1 MPISPPNTDE
11 ILIDQKDRVLVITLN
26 RPERLNA
33 ISRDMLNELSAKVVE
48 ADKDPDIRCIVLTG
62 SGKGF
67 CAGLDLI
74 DTSGRI
80 EDDKATKE
88 QGKAA
93 NRPARRLFDLRDAPI
108 NVMWHC
114 DTPIICAI
122 NGAAAGYGMDLTLL
136 CDMRVMSET
145 AKLAAV
151 TAKRNVVPESGG
163 TWLLPR
169 LVGWAKAAELYYR
182 ARTID
187 AEESLKLGLVNEVV
201 PADSLMDTAMTWAQE
216 VADNAPMAVQ
226 TTKRMMRMGLEES
239 YDTAVDHLMVHLNG
253 LFQGNRTL
261 LGVNKSRLTFR
272 LFFYYG
278 CTRRVYCNAMND
290 LVVSMP

>member
-88 QGKAA
+88 QGRAA

-253 LFQGNRTL
+253 LFQSEDFAEGLSAFLEKRKPDFT
-261 LGVNKSRLTFR
+261 GR
-272 LFFYYG
+272 
-278 CTRRVYCNAMND
+278 
-290 LVVSMP
+290 

>member
-201 PADSLMDTAMTWAQE
+201 PVDSLMDTAMTWAQE

-253 LFQGNRTL
+253 LFQSEDFAEGLSAFLEKRKPDFT
-261 LGVNKSRLTFR
+261 GR
-272 LFFYYG
+272 
-278 CTRRVYCNAMND
+278 
-290 LVVSMP
+290 

>member
-1 MPISPPNTDE
+1 MAISASATDQLLVE
-11 ILIDQKDRVLVITLN
+11 QHDQVLLITLN
-26 RPERLNA
+26 RPDRLNA
-33 ISRDMLNELSAKVVE
+33 ISRAMLNELSSKVVE

-74 DTSGRI
+74 DTNERRQ
-80 EDDKATKE
+80 EDNEEGEKKDATA
-88 QGKAA
+88 GD
-93 NRPARRLFDLRDAPI
+93 NRPGRRLFDLRDAPI

-122 NGAAAGYGMDLTLL
+122 NGAAAGYGMDMTLL
-136 CDMRVMSET
+136 CDIRIMSEN

-182 ARTID
+182 ARTVD
-187 AEESLKLGLVNEVV
+187 ANESLELGLVNTVV
-201 PADSLMDTAMTWAQE
+201 PAEELLPTAMTWAQE
-216 VADNAPMAVQ
+216 IADNAPMAVQ

-253 LFQGNRTL
+253 LFQSEDFAEGLSAFLEKRKPKFT
-261 LGVNKSRLTFR
+261 GR
-272 LFFYYG
+272 
-278 CTRRVYCNAMND
+278 
-290 LVVSMP
+290 

>member
-80 EDDKATKE
+80 EDDEATKE

-253 LFQGNRTL
+253 LFQSEDFAEGLSAFLEKRKPDFT
-261 LGVNKSRLTFR
+261 GR
-272 LFFYYG
+272 
-278 CTRRVYCNAMND
+278 
-290 LVVSMP
+290 

>member
-1 MPISPPNTDE
+1 MPILPPNTDE

-169 LVGWAKAAELYYR
+169 LVFWINL
-182 ARTID
+182 
-187 AEESLKLGLVNEVV
+187 
-201 PADSLMDTAMTWAQE
+201 
-216 VADNAPMAVQ
+216 
-226 TTKRMMRMGLEES
+226 
-239 YDTAVDHLMVHLNG
+239 
-253 LFQGNRTL
+253 
-261 LGVNKSRLTFR
+261 
-272 LFFYYG
+272 
-278 CTRRVYCNAMND
+278 
-290 LVVSMP
+290 

>member
-108 NVMWHC
+108 NVMWHS

-253 LFQGNRTL
+253 LFQSEDFAEGLSAFLEKRKPDFT
-261 LGVNKSRLTFR
+261 GR
-272 LFFYYG
+272 
-278 CTRRVYCNAMND
+278 
-290 LVVSMP
+290 

>member
-74 DTSGRI
+74 DTSGRM

-253 LFQGNRTL
+253 LFQSEDFAEGLSAFLEKRKPDFT
-261 LGVNKSRLTFR
+261 GR
-272 LFFYYG
+272 
-278 CTRRVYCNAMND
+278 
-290 LVVSMP
+290 

>member
-187 AEESLKLGLVNEVV
+187 AGESLKLGLVNEVV

-253 LFQGNRTL
+253 LFQSEDFAEGLSAFLEKRKPDFT
-261 LGVNKSRLTFR
+261 GR
-272 LFFYYG
+272 
-278 CTRRVYCNAMND
+278 
-290 LVVSMP
+290 

>member
-201 PADSLMDTAMTWAQE
+201 PADSLMDTAITWAQE

-253 LFQGNRTL
+253 LFQSEDFAEGLSAFLEKRKPDFT
-261 LGVNKSRLTFR
+261 GR
-272 LFFYYG
+272 
-278 CTRRVYCNAMND
+278 
-290 LVVSMP
+290 

>member
-11 ILIDQKDRVLVITLN
+11 ILIDQKDRVLVIILN

-253 LFQGNRTL
+253 LFQSEDFAEGLSAFLEKRKPDFT
-261 LGVNKSRLTFR
+261 GR
-272 LFFYYG
+272 
-278 CTRRVYCNAMND
+278 
-290 LVVSMP
+290 